1 MVERRVCTF
10 CGNEIEPGT
19 GRMYIKKDGVVFH
32 FCSSKCFKNLV
43 VLGRVPRRTT
53 WTSHYEREKE
63 VRMKGLP
70 EAETSAPK
78 ARKVRKAEA
87 KPKEEAKQEKEV
99 PVDKVEPKKLEPAKK
114 AEAPKKGAAP
124 KSEKKPE
131 AKKPAP
137 KKIEHPKKEAEKPKP
152 EEAKE

>member
-10 CGNEIEPGT
+10 CGDEIEPGT

-43 VLGRVPRRTT
+43 QLGRVPRRTT
-53 WTSHYEREKE
+53 WTRYYEREKE

-70 EAETSAPK
+70 EAEAPAPK
-78 ARKVRKAEA
+78 ARKV
-87 KPKEEAKQEKEV
+87 
-99 PVDKVEPKKLEPAKK
+99 KK
-114 AEAPKKGAAP
+114 AEAVPEAEGAKADKPKEKKSEPEAAKP
-124 KSEKKPE
+124 EKKPE
-131 AKKPAP
+131 APKKEAPPKAEKKPETKKPAP
-137 KKIEHPKKEAEKPKP
+137 KKAEHPKKPLEKPKA